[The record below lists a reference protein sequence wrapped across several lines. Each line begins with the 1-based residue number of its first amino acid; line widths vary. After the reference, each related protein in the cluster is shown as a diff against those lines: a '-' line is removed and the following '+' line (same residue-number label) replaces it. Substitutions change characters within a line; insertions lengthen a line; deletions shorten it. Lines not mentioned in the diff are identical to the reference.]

1 MRQFGASLAY
11 DTSIVINDR
20 IEFMI
25 QATAYYLKVNVIT
38 MENVTLWI
46 GDTCMNFMQKG
57 LDDKETNIH
66 RKIHS
71 KSYKS
76 FKL

>member
-1 MRQFGASLAY
+1 MRQFGASLTY
-11 DTSIVINDR
+11 DTSIEIYNR
-20 IEFMI
+20 IVFMI

-46 GDTCMNFMQKG
+46 GDTCMNLMQQG
-57 LDDKETNIH
+57 LDDKETKIH